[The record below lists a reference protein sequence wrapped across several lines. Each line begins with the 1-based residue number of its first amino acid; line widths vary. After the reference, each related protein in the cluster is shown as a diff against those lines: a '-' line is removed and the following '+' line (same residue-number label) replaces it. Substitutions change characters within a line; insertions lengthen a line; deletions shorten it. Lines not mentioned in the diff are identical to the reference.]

1 MPQMTIPEI
10 FRSITHTVTR
20 VFGMVPAS
28 DYDEVVDE
36 LCDFKLASA
45 IDQSTLQAS
54 FRRIRQ
60 THALE
65 RFADFVGLEDVVI
78 TDEIEPGMMSVGV
91 NFDMPTATA
100 AFEKMGL
107 RFEEIIIEE
116 DITEK
121 VTSDEPVKGAERLG
135 DFVTQKFA
143 DPATPENQLKS
154 TEAIGV
160 LDKAIDDFPA
170 DNGVAPEPIEHDF
183 VEPYPHPG
191 KAAMKGTYVETE
203 EYGNV
208 SGGYRPPTEFNVGGK
223 KFKGER

>member
-20 VFGMVPAS
+20 VVGMVPAS
-28 DYDEVVDE
+28 DYDDLVGE
-36 LCDFKLASA
+36 LEDLKFDRAMSEA
-45 IDQSTLQAS
+45 TLQAA
-54 FRRIRQ
+54 FRRIHQ

-65 RFADFVGLEDVVI
+65 RFAHFVGLEDVII
-78 TDEIEPGMMSVGV
+78 TDDPETVSYDV
-91 NFDMPTATA
+91 NFDMARATE
-100 AFEKMGL
+100 AFAKLGL

-116 DITEK
+116 DITDK

-154 TEAIGV
+154 TDAIGV
-160 LDKAIDDFPA
+160 LDKAIDDF
-170 DNGVAPEPIEHDF
+170 DDDEDPEVSELRPPTEHVD
-183 VEPYPHPG
+183 PPG
-191 KAAMKGTYVETE
+191 YK
-203 EYGNV
+203 
-208 SGGYRPPTEFNVGGK
+208 PPTEFNVGGK

>member
-20 VFGMVPAS
+20 VVGMVPAS
-28 DYDEVVDE
+28 DYDDLVGE
-36 LCDFKLASA
+36 LEDLKFDRAMSEA
-45 IDQSTLQAS
+45 TLQAS
-54 FRRIRQ
+54 FRRLRE

-65 RFADFVGLEDVVI
+65 RFASFIGLEDLIV
-78 TDEIEPGMMSVGV
+78 TDEPETVSFGA
-91 NFDMPTATA
+91 NFHMPTATA

-154 TEAIGV
+154 T
-160 LDKAIDDFPA
+160 DPTPA
-170 DNGVAPEPIEHDF
+170 ADEP
-183 VEPYPHPG
+183 
-191 KAAMKGTYVETE
+191 
-203 EYGNV
+203 
-208 SGGYRPPTEFNVGGK
+208 SGYRPPTAFNVGGK
-223 KFKGER
+223 KFTGER